1 MKIEES
7 IKIIETLIEGIN
19 PSTGKP
25 LPKRSPL
32 DDPNIKLA
40 LTTCTKFIEKQ
51 VVRINNKTLK
61 KQKDNIKNGVPKN
74 SGTEWTFDSETRL
87 KKLYSK
93 GCNIDVLAKKFHRK
107 KGGIISR
114 LKGLGLINA
123 QEAEIFRGK

>member
-40 LTTCTKFIEKQ
+40 LTTCTNFIEKQ

-74 SGTEWTFDSETRL
+74 SGTEWTFDSETGLRNCIAKVSILMFSL
-87 KKLYSK
+87 KSFTE
-93 GCNIDVLAKKFHRK
+93 KKE
-107 KGGIISR
+107 G
-114 LKGLGLINA
+114 
-123 QEAEIFRGK
+123 